1 MAIPSNATN
10 DLKSSVAI
18 YFNQALQGFAA
29 ASETGLLTQMSAVR
43 VKNSVVTDK
52 DAKKF
57 YKAELKKLYPNG
69 IDKQAL
75 VDLMEANTGVDL
87 SPADEAALVGLKKPE
102 QIILA
107 FLQRQDVR
115 AEFNGDVLDYQ
126 QDLAAGTAEFG
137 SDSDLKNAAPTDITP
152 NTASVA
158 ETIAAGSV
166 ITTLAAVD
174 PDAGDTFTFQLI
186 TDASA
191 KFEIVGNQ
199 LKLKAGESLD
209 FETAPSHA
217 VTVQVTDQD
226 GETYQEVLTINV
238 TNVGNAPTDI
248 APDNATVAEDI
259 STVTPIMTLSFVD
272 PGPEFPGVHTF
283 TLVDDPSG
291 LFEIVGNVVSLK
303 AGASL
308 DFETATSHQITVK
321 VTDPEGLTYQE
332 TLTIN
337 VSNVQDGNIV
347 ALQLGTDNINT
358 TNVATSDN
366 DTFIGST
373 NFSQNFAFG
382 PINVDASS
390 TARSGDKID
399 GGDDTGD
406 IFDLTLSGSVA
417 SAFQDVVSTGIET
430 RNVEILRVHNQVQ
443 TSVFGEDVIVDMSQH
458 YDVKDVQLPLPDSD
472 IMLRD
477 MQNAGGTILI
487 QDPSLGDEM
496 DVQIDFDLQALN
508 GVGHA
513 NDTLTIQV
521 EEVNGADILITQD
534 AEGNGGEFGD
544 GVAAALET
552 LTVDFVNIDSRIDEL
567 RSNGTST
574 FIFTGDANAAIGDGP
589 AAIDLFGANP
599 AYTSADSFFDDM
611 GNTASLIDAST
622 MTGSLYINLSEAS
635 NDFDFLGGTGADTTV
650 IGNSLVSPFG
660 TTTFDGGTGADNT
673 AVLWDEFSVTGVATD
688 NPLVNYQRVAFTEA
702 MGVSP
707 GGLFNAAFMGQQVRD
722 ILLMDGLSDGGF
734 GLTVTNTD
742 ALPAGTIFHFQDE
755 LPPLASN
762 FPADDDG
769 ANAEGNGETMTFL
782 TSGAAAA
789 TVSVHFD
796 DFSLLSDEIT
806 FAGNVGV
813 MNLGGNGLLFNGV
826 EATFDGGMDNLT
838 TINATGNNQ
847 FELLSTGVLN
857 SLATINATGNTGG
870 VEMQNGPL
878 SVFSEADHTAVS
890 DINSGVLGLT
900 LTGGDGDDVFI
911 GSAGSDVING
921 NGDDDV
927 LFGNAGIDFINGGSG
942 NDSAQGGDDT
952 DFITGGLG
960 NDDLVG
966 GDGGDFIDGNEG
978 EDTLYGWAGTDDLDG
993 GTGNDLVKGG
1003 GGSDIVAGGLGVD
1016 EHWGDRDPL
1025 GGDVNDPEGGPILG
1039 DPETS
1044 TITIDNVEPGD
1055 SFAVSVSG
1063 LDGQG
1068 APILVVYAATAVDTP
1083 DTVAAALSA
1092 QISAALGVLAN
1103 VSVAS
1108 NVVTIES
1115 INNGDAFEVATT
1127 TTNRPA
1133 VPDIETM
1140 TFSNILDI
1148 GDTIDVEV
1156 DGVTYTI
1163 DIEAPLA
1170 SSNETAAYVQ
1180 AALAS
1185 VLPANFTATVSGSVV
1200 TISSANGIGIG
1211 LVATVT
1217 NGDTPNY
1224 ITLSVSGFD
1233 PGAGEFVQV
1242 EVPGGGN
1249 YTEASLVDLANAV
1262 INDGSWSG
1270 TTSDLIIELPNGD
1283 VRIYS
1288 SNALA
1293 TGNLVNLGVIG
1304 GAGAGN
1310 PATPV
1315 ATPLVAADA
1324 DTDPAVASIQNGSA
1338 AGVDSQTADVVETVP
1353 AVADQDLTDDNT
1365 GFFSDTFVIETGTGP
1380 LVVSA
1385 TASDDGVAGLFD
1397 DVVTTDADA
1406 LSSMDRIMDWDAGTV
1421 QDFLNFAALNVDG
1434 DINNYTESDGATSL
1448 LDAIASINFMLST
1461 GRDFAAA
1468 EVFLAN
1474 AVTENQTAATA
1485 GSNLTLGAG
1494 TYHTIVGADTNGDNV
1509 ADSMVILVGVGS
1521 AGAGVDGFTQTD
1533 IVQV

>member
-1 MAIPSNATN
+1 ME
-10 DLKSSVAI
+10 D
-18 YFNQALQGFAA
+18 
-29 ASETGLLTQMSAVR
+29 
-43 VKNSVVTDK
+43 KNED
-52 DAKKF
+52 
-57 YKAELKKLYPNG
+57 
-69 IDKQAL
+69 
-75 VDLMEANTGVDL
+75 DL

-152 NTASVA
+152 NTSSVA

-321 VTDPEGLTYQE
+321 VTDPEGLTYTE

-347 ALQLGTDNINT
+347 SLQLGTDNINT

-390 TARSGDKID
+390 TARSGDKIN

-508 GVGHA
+508 GVGHD

-544 GVAAALET
+544 GDAAALET

-574 FIFTGDANAAIGDGP
+574 FFFTGDANAVIGEGP

-611 GNTASLIDAST
+611 GNTASLIDASA
-622 MTGSLYINLSEAS
+622 MTGSLYINLSES
-635 NDFDFLGGTGADTTV
+635 GFNDFDFFGGTGADTTV
-650 IGNSLVSPFG
+650 IGHSLVTGFG
-660 TTTFDGGTGADNT
+660 ASSFDGGTGADNT
-673 AVLWDEFSVTGVATD
+673 AVLWDETSVTGNATD

-702 MGVSP
+702 MGVLP
-707 GGLFNAAFMGQQVRD
+707 GGQFNAAFMGQQVRD
-722 ILLMDGLSDGGF
+722 ILLMDGLSDAGF
-734 GLTVTNTD
+734 GLTVINTD

-755 LPPLASN
+755 LPPLLSN
-762 FPADDDG
+762 FPADDDF
-769 ANAEGNGETMTFL
+769 ADALGNGETMTFL

-789 TVSVHFD
+789 NVSVHFD
-796 DFSLLSDEIT
+796 DFSVLSDAIT

-813 MNLGGNGLLFNGV
+813 MNLGGNGLQFLGV
-826 EATFDGGMDNLT
+826 QTTFDGGMDNLT
-838 TINATGNNQ
+838 AINATGDNEFQ
-847 FELLSTGVLN
+847 LLSTGVLN
-857 SLATINATGNTGG
+857 SLATIDATGNTGG
-870 VEMQNGPL
+870 VEMQNSGL
-878 SVFSEADHTAVS
+878 LDVFSEADHTAVS

-900 LTGGDGDDVFI
+900 LTGGSGDDVFI
-911 GSAGSDVING
+911 GSAGNDVING
-921 NGDDDV
+921 NLNNDV
-927 LFGNAGIDFINGGSG
+927 LFGNAGIDIINGGEG
-942 NDSAQGGDDT
+942 DDAAQGGDGT

-960 NDDLVG
+960 DDDLVG
-966 GDGGDFIDGNEG
+966 GDGDDFIDGDEN
-978 EDTLYGWAGTDDLDG
+978 EDTLYGWAGNDNLDG
-993 GTGNDLVKGG
+993 GAQNDLVKGG
-1003 GGSDIVAGGLGVD
+1003 GGNDIVAGGAGVD
-1016 EHWGDRDPL
+1016 EHWGDRDATD
-1025 GGDVNDPEGGPILG
+1025 GNDPAGGPILG
-1039 DPETS
+1039 NPETS
-1044 TITIDNVEPGD
+1044 TIEINFVEPGD
-1055 SFAVSVSG
+1055 SFAVTVSG
-1063 LDGQG
+1063 IIGQ
-1068 APILVVYAATAVDTP
+1068 APVLVVYAATAVD
-1083 DTVAAALSA
+1083 DENSVAAALEGLLD
-1092 QISAALGVLAN
+1092 AALAGVAN
-1103 VSVAS
+1103 VSVVG
-1108 NVVTIES
+1108 NVVS
-1115 INNGDAFEVATT
+1115 IQSLQNGDAFEVATV
-1127 TTNRPA
+1127 TTNVPA
-1133 VPDIETM
+1133 IADIEEL
-1140 TFSNILDI
+1140 TFTEILDV
-1148 GDTIDVEV
+1148 GDTVDIDV
-1156 DGVTYTI
+1156 DGSTYTVVI
-1163 DIEAPLA
+1163 AEPFA
-1170 SSNETAAYVQ
+1170 SISDMVDFIAADLETQIAD
-1180 AALAS
+1180 
-1185 VLPANFTATVSGSVV
+1185 ANFTVTNEGAGVLRVVSADG
-1200 TISSANGIGIG
+1200 TDIGIAAVVNESTING
-1211 LVATVT
+1211 FYTLNVT
-1217 NGDTPNY
+1217 
-1224 ITLSVSGFD
+1224 GFD
-1233 PGAGEFVQV
+1233 VGEQV
-1242 EVPGGGN
+1242 EVTVDLPGGGS
-1249 YTEASLVDLANAV
+1249 YSADSLEDLANAV
-1262 INDGSWSG
+1262 I
-1270 TTSDLIIELPNGD
+1270 GD
-1283 VRIYS
+1283 PAFSAAYPDAIVVVETANATVHIY
-1288 SNALA
+1288 A
-1293 TGNLVNLGVIG
+1293 TGLAGGELIDLGVSG
-1304 GAGAGN
+1304 GAGAGV
-1310 PATPV
+1310 PATP
-1315 ATPLVAADA
+1315 ALTPVLLTDNADPAPTNVQTGVAAGA
-1324 DTDPAVASIQNGSA
+1324 DTQEAV
-1338 AGVDSQTADVVETVP
+1338 VDETVA
-1353 AVADQDLTDDNT
+1353 AVADQDLTDDNSQF
-1365 GFFSDTFVIETGTGP
+1365 GSDTFVIETAGNFASISTQ
-1380 LVVSA
+1380 
-1385 TASDDGVAGLFD
+1385 ASDDDGLFD
-1397 DVVTTDADA
+1397 GIDFGAIATDADA
-1406 LSSMDRIMDWDAGTV
+1406 LASIDRIMDWDAGNV
-1421 QDFLNFAALNVDG
+1421 QDFLNFSGLNQG
-1434 DINNYTESDGATSL
+1434 GTLLNYAENADAVSL
-1448 LDAIASINFMLST
+1448 LDALANINSLLDGT
-1461 GRDFAAA
+1461 VRFAAA
-1468 EVFLAN
+1468 EVTLDFAIGENQIAAHAGDDLFLA
-1474 AVTENQTAATA
+1474 
-1485 GSNLTLGAG
+1485 AG
-1494 TYHTIVGADTNGDNV
+1494 TTHTVVGADTNGDGT
-1509 ADSMVILVGVGS
+1509 ADSMVILIGVGT
-1521 AGAGVDGFTQTD
+1521 ANGPVDGFTQTD
-1533 IVQV
+1533 IVPQIV